1 MTPETDTKP
10 GSPPDKVVVHY
21 ADGRV
26 AKGHTTDFNPAHPTF
41 TLAPVGD
48 GAGSEPARIRLADL
62 KAVFFVKDFAGDPEY
77 TEWKRF
83 VEPRLGLK
91 VALKFQDG
99 EVMVGARLPL
109 STTEGFLLFPADRA
123 SNNEKVFVV
132 NGAVTVVEPLP
143 E

>member
-1 MTPETDTKP
+1 MRRVGDAETQSTSEKI
-10 GSPPDKVVVHY
+10 VVHY

-26 AKGHTTDFNPAHPTF
+26 AKGHTGDFNPARPTF

-48 GAGSEPARIRLADL
+48 GVSSESVTVRLADL

-83 VEPRLGLK
+83 VEPRLGQQ

-99 EVMVGARLPL
+99 EVMVGAMLPL
-109 STTEGFLLFPADRA
+109 STTEGFLLFPADRG

-132 NGAVTVVEPLP
+132 RGAITIVEQLP

>member
-1 MTPETDTKP
+1 MTSETDAATR
-10 GSPPDKVVVHY
+10 STSDKVVVHY

-26 AKGHTTDFNPAHPTF
+26 SKGHTDDFNPALPTF
-41 TLAPVGD
+41 TLAPIGD
-48 GAGSEPARIRLADL
+48 GASSVPVTVRVADL

-83 VEPRLGLK
+83 VEPRLGEQ

-109 STTEGFLLFPADRA
+109 PTTEGFLLFPADRS

-132 NGAVTVVEPLP
+132 NGAISVVEQLP